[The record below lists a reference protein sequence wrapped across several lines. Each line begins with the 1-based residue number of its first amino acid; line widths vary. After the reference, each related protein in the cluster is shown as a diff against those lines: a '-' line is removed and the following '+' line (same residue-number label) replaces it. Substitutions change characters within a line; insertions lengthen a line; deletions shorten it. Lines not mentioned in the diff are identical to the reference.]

1 MKLIIKSRQDYG
13 TFTEEHDEV
22 FECTKKELDEGIIVE
37 FENGNILITDK
48 KIIYSRGENEMRIEE
63 GRITECDFNTEHGL
77 MVLDI
82 EGLSV
87 EKTGDVTGTLV
98 KAQYKIKIGGVE
110 PYTNEI
116 EIIVEQK
123 LKVTGFLE

>member
-1 MKLIIKSRQDYG
+1 MKLIIKSKQDYG
-13 TFTEEHDEV
+13 TFKEEHDEV

-37 FENGNILITDK
+37 FENGSILITDK
-48 KIIYSRGENEMRIEE
+48 KIIYSRGENEMKIEE
-63 GRITECDFNTEHGL
+63 GIITECDFNTEHGL

-87 EKTGDVTGTLV
+87 EKTGDITGTLV

-116 EIIVEQK
+116 EIIVE
-123 LKVTGFLE
+123 

>member
-63 GRITECDFNTEHGL
+63 GIITECDFNTEHGL

-116 EIIVEQK
+116 EIIVE
-123 LKVTGFLE
+123 